1 MSMPGAQQ
9 GGLHPF
15 QSAPGVEAGGNRGE
29 GADRRD
35 RGRFNPP
42 PALRPGGSR
51 RPTPKA
57 SRRGTF
63 QSAPGVEA
71 GGNGLAL
78 THRGVFGCEP
88 ESANGASAEPEVG
101 PRTALAG
108 DKSLAGYSF

>member
-78 THRGVFGCEP
+78 ERLTEP
-88 ESANGASAEPEVG
+88 GEQGTRTDFNAGQGEESLMDVGATLIPDA
-101 PRTALAG
+101 
-108 DKSLAGYSF
+108 K